1 LYLEWTET
9 RRCFITI
16 AFQLAL
22 EYAFRKVQGSRR
34 IRSEWGTSLL
44 VYAYDVNLFG
54 EILSVIMKITE
65 SLLGARKEVGVEV
78 NVDKLSMCSCLITML
93 QTE

>member
-1 LYLEWTET
+1 VPSGRSREAQGLEVNGAHH
-9 RRCFITI
+9 F
-16 AFQLAL
+16 
-22 EYAFRKVQGSRR
+22 
-34 IRSEWGTSLL
+34 L
-44 VYAYDVNLFG
+44 VYAYDNLFG

-93 QTE
+93 QTG